1 MKSLKSS
8 SIFTSIFTSNN
19 SILLIIF
26 VFIFIAVSMFFLI
39 QKTTEKQDI
48 HNKNIIEEK
57 ESQNVKIEGGRG
69 EGEMMNSIRNAN
81 NNNNGDNGGN
91 GDNSDSYNTEHN
103 TVTGTFHDEVGL
115 FIKKEEPRPEIYSHS
130 QKYIPPFNT
139 GTETRCGARHVNRP
153 IENNNVQS
161 CVNSDLVKVSS
172 DASY

>member
-19 SILLIIF
+19 SVILIIF
-26 VFIFIAVSMFFLI
+26 VFIFIAVGMFFLI
-39 QKTTEKQDI
+39 QKTTEKKDI
-48 HNKNIIEEK
+48 HNKKIIEEK
-57 ESQNVKIEGGRG
+57 DAQNIKIEGGRG
-69 EGEMMNSIRNAN
+69 EGGMMNSI
-81 NNNNGDNGGN
+81 G
-91 GDNSDSYNTEHN
+91 NSDNDGYSDNTEHN
-103 TVTGTFHDEVGL
+103 TVTGTFQDEVGL

-130 QKYIPPFNT
+130 QTYIPPFNT

>member
-19 SILLIIF
+19 SIVLIIF
-26 VFIFIAVSMFFLI
+26 VFSFIAIGMFFLI
-39 QKTTEKQDI
+39 QKTTEKQKQD
-48 HNKNIIEEK
+48 NSSKKIIEEK
-57 ESQNVKIEGGRG
+57 ESQHVKNEGGVG
-69 EGEMMNSIRNAN
+69 MMNSIENAIN
-81 NNNNGDNGGN
+81 NDND
-91 GDNSDSYNTEHN
+91 DNADSYSTEYN
-103 TVTGTFHDEVGL
+103 TVTGTFQDEVGL

-130 QKYIPPFNT
+130 QTYIPPFNT
-139 GTETRCGARHVNRP
+139 GKETRCGARQVNRP

>member
-19 SILLIIF
+19 SIVLIIF
-26 VFIFIAVSMFFLI
+26 VFSFIAIGMYFLI
-39 QKTTEKQDI
+39 QKTTEKQKQD
-48 HNKNIIEEK
+48 NSSKKIIEEK
-57 ESQNVKIEGGRG
+57 ESEHVKNEGGGEGGRI
-69 EGEMMNSIRNAN
+69 NSIENAN
-81 NNNNGDNGGN
+81 DNDVN
-91 GDNSDSYNTEHN
+91 TESYNTEYN
-103 TVTGTFHDEVGL
+103 TVTGTFQDEVGL

-130 QKYIPPFNT
+130 QTYIPPFNT
-139 GTETRCGARHVNRP
+139 GKETRCGARQVNRP

>member
-19 SILLIIF
+19 SVILIIF
-26 VFIFIAVSMFFLI
+26 VFIFIAVGMFFLI
-39 QKTTEKQDI
+39 QKTTEKKDI
-48 HNKNIIEEK
+48 HNKKIIEEK
-57 ESQNVKIEGGRG
+57 DAQNIKIEVGRG
-69 EGEMMNSIRNAN
+69 EGGMMNSIGNAN
-81 NNNNGDNGGN
+81 NNNNGDNGDN
-91 GDNSDSYNTEHN
+91 GDSYNTEYN
-103 TVTGTFHDEVGL
+103 TVTGTFQDEVGL

-130 QKYIPPFNT
+130 QTYIPPFNT